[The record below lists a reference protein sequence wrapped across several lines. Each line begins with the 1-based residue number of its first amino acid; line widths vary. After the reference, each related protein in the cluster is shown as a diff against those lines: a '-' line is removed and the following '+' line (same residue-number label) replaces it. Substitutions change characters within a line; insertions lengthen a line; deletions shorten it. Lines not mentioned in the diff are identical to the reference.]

1 MVEQETLIEFP
12 CHFPIKV
19 MGLQHADFLNE
30 VVNVIQTILPAFD
43 SRNIQTRASATGKYT
58 SLTCEVYVT
67 SKPQLDSIYMALT
80 AHPMVKV
87 VL

>member
-1 MVEQETLIEFP
+1 MAEQETLIEFP

-19 MGLQHADFLNE
+19 MGLQHADFINE
-30 VVNVIQTILPAFD
+30 VVSVIQKILPAFD
-43 SRNIQTRASATGKYT
+43 TTHIQTRASATGKYT

-67 SKPQLDSIYMALT
+67 SKLQLDSIYMALT
-80 AHPMVKV
+80 SHPMVKV